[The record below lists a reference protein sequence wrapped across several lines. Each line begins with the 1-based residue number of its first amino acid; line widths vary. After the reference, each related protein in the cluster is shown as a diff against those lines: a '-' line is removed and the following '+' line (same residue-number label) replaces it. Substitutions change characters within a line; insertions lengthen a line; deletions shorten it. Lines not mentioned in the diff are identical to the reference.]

1 MNSCVLM
8 AKIVRSPELRY
19 TQENQ
24 LAVANMMVEFENSAP
39 NSPPCTLKA
48 VAWGNLA
55 TDISQQYTEGNEV
68 IITGRLRMNLIERQE
83 GFKEKIAEL
92 NISHIYPVGVGT
104 MGNQD
109 NVVAMKSYMSN
120 NPANVSPHSDLNMET
135 DYTPNDGNTNTDDD
149 PIPF

>member
-8 AKIVRSPELRY
+8 AKIVRAPQLRY
-19 TQENQ
+19 TQDNQ
-24 LAVANMMVEFENSAP
+24 LAVTDMMVEFENSAP

-55 TDISQQYTEGNEV
+55 TDINQQYTEGNEV
-68 IITGRLRMNLIERQE
+68 ILTGRLKMNLIERQE

-92 NISHIYPVGVGT
+92 TVSHIYPLGVGT
-104 MGNQD
+104 IGSKD
-109 NVVAMKSYMSN
+109 NVVNLNSYVSDSSSN
-120 NPANVSPHSDLNMET
+120 ASPTSHPNMQP
-135 DYTPNDGNTNTDDD
+135 DYSSNEDSSNMDDD

>member
-19 TQENQ
+19 TQDNQ

-55 TDISQQYTEGNEV
+55 TDINQQYTEGNEV
-68 IITGRLRMNLIERQE
+68 ILTGRLKMNVIERQE
-83 GFKEKIAEL
+83 GYKEKIAEL
-92 NISHIYPVGVGT
+92 TISHIYPVGIGT
-104 MGNQD
+104 MGNQE
-109 NVVAMKSYMSN
+109 NVVDMNSYISN
-120 NPANVSPHSDLNMET
+120 NPANVSPHSESNMET
-135 DYTPNDGNTNTDDD
+135 DNTLNESNTNTDDD